1 MIKSIK
7 FKYGVTNVLYREG
20 KARPYQITVRS
31 AHDIDAPSRLVSLK
45 TESAVI
51 ERLNAHHEAIE
62 KEVKELRSNGFC
74 I

>member
-62 KEVKELRSNGFC
+62 KEVKALQRQGWAV
-74 I
+74 

>member
-7 FKYGVTNVLYREG
+7 FKYGTTNVLYREG
-20 KARPYQITVRS
+20 KARPYQITVRP
-31 AHDIDAPSRLVSLK
+31 ANDIDAPSRLVSLT

-51 ERLNAHHEAIE
+51 ERLNAHHEAVE
-62 KEVKELRSNGFC
+62 KEVKELRSAGFC